1 MEYKKNRETNP
12 RRVFGANV
20 TPSMGEQPS
29 MGERPLMGEQP
40 SMGGQPS
47 MWGQPSMGGQ
57 PSMWGQPSMG
67 GQPSMWG
74 QPSVMP
80 GCQPQMMPRNPYSPN
95 HRPPMM
101 MPPYPVY
108 PPNMAMP
115 YYYGD
120 TLRGM
125 EVWNDNDFTEDDL
138 DKELEQIMEMYPSRA
153 REIQKKVVEVCDSI
167 DYDGSILYDEYPDK
181 FVLSKYCDKI
191 YQDMDSTQVEMASEN
206 LETQQVSGTA
216 RQGGRGPCRNCRPDD
231 GRRDLIDVLFFN
243 EIFRRRCRKGK
254 CRRW

>member
-1 MEYKKNRETNP
+1 MEYKKTGETKP
-12 RRVFGANV
+12 RNVFGSNV
-20 TPSMGEQPS
+20 TSPMGGQPPMGGRPSMGEQPS
-29 MGERPLMGEQP
+29 M
-40 SMGGQPS
+40 
-47 MWGQPSMGGQ
+47 
-57 PSMWGQPSMG
+57 
-67 GQPSMWG
+67 
-74 QPSVMP
+74 MP
-80 GCQPQMMPRNPYSPN
+80 GYQPQMMPGYHQRMMPGNTYPPRNY
-95 HRPPMM
+95 RPPMM

-108 PPNMAMP
+108 PPNIPMP

-120 TLRGM
+120 TLQGM

-153 REIQKKVVEVCDSI
+153 KEIQKKVVEVCDSI

-191 YQDMDSTQVEMASEN
+191 FQDMEPTQVEMASEN
-206 LETQQVSGTA
+206 LENQQVNSAA
-216 RQGGRGPCRNCRPDD
+216 RQGGGGRGPCRNCRPND